1 MGKSGCRGPR
11 AGARPHVPPSSRP
24 TTEGVKRRPACLGG
38 RAPKAQRMSGS
49 TDRSARATSASH
61 AIGKAKTRPGG
72 QQLGGPSKGLLGS
85 PRVERDLV
93 ARWPPP
99 PKQLLVSGASRSFGA
114 GEMVVEGA
122 AGAIGI
128 VLRVDLQNSTASP

>member
-1 MGKSGCRGPR
+1 
-11 AGARPHVPPSSRP
+11 
-24 TTEGVKRRPACLGG
+24 
-38 RAPKAQRMSGS
+38 MSGS
-49 TDRSARATSASH
+49 TGRSARATSASH

-72 QQLGGPSKGLLGS
+72 QQLGWPSKGLLGS

-122 AGAIGI
+122 AGRDRDSAPGRSSEQYRLTVTPSISLTDGLYGSL
-128 VLRVDLQNSTASP
+128 VGLLSGELSRRDATAPDHFAGLVALMG

>member
-1 MGKSGCRGPR
+1 
-11 AGARPHVPPSSRP
+11 
-24 TTEGVKRRPACLGG
+24 
-38 RAPKAQRMSGS
+38 MSGS
-49 TDRSARATSASH
+49 TGRSARATSASH

-72 QQLGGPSKGLLGS
+72 QQLGCPSKGLLGS

-93 ARWPPP
+93 ARLPPP